1 MNEKHVELIGIISGS
16 LSCTAFIPQVINV
29 IRRNSVEGLSGRTY
43 IIYTL
48 SLVGWIVY
56 GCQKPDYLIILFNAI
71 TLFLTGIVDIY
82 FLLSI
87 IKK

>member
-1 MNEKHVELIGIISGS
+1 MKEKYIELIGIISGS
-16 LSCTAFIPQVINV
+16 LSASAFIPQVLEV
-29 IRRNSVEGLSGRTY
+29 IKNNSVEGLSSRTY
-43 IIYTL
+43 TIYTL
-48 SLVGWIVY
+48 SLIGWIVY
-56 GCQKPDYLIILFNAI
+56 GWQKPDYLIILFNAI